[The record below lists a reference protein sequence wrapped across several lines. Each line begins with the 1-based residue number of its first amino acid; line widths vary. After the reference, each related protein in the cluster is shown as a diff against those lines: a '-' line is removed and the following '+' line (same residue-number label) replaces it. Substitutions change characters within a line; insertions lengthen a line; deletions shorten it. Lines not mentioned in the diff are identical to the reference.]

1 MCKSNSHNHDH
12 PHSHDHNNT
21 SFNKSLLMF
30 LVALIMYVSIF
41 NLEKGSISLVLHI
54 FIMVLAGSHV
64 VVEGIVDTIDQS
76 KQKKKF
82 TPNVHIL
89 MTLAAFGS
97 IFIGE
102 YREGA
107 LLILIFAGAH
117 FLEDY
122 AQSKST
128 KEISNLMSLQP
139 SIARKLNGDG
149 SVEEVDIDSL
159 IIGDKVQVLNGGEI
173 PVDGIVYDGMSSVN
187 QSSITGES
195 VPVEKSIGD
204 EVFGSTINGN
214 GSLIIEV
221 TKESKD
227 TVISKIIEMVSQ
239 TQNNVSTT
247 AAFIKRLEP
256 IYVKIVL
263 LIAPLFFVLG
273 LLVFKWNFETS
284 FYRTMV
290 FLIVSSPCA
299 LAATDIP
306 ATLSAI
312 SNLARNGILFKGGSF
327 LSNLSEVKAI
337 AFDKTGTITKG
348 KPEVVSWEYVNEDI
362 DRSLINQIV
371 YSMEYQNNHP
381 LASAI
386 LNYLGNLEVLD
397 LVSENLIGSGINA
410 SYDSDQYYVGKV
422 SEYANS
428 KIKETVI
435 NLQSQGQTVVTVEK
449 NGNIILLIGII
460 DSAKESASDAI
471 RYLNSNDIDSI
482 MISGDSTN
490 TAQSIADSVGI
501 NSVYGS
507 VMPDEKSNIISKLKD
522 EYGMIA
528 MLGDGVND
536 APALVNADIGI
547 AMGNGSDVAIDVADA
562 VLIENDLSKLVYTL
576 KVSKKLRKVVL
587 QNIIFAMAVVVFLII
602 MNILGRMDMTLAVIV
617 HEGSTFVVL
626 INGLRLL
633 KQIRN

>member
-21 SFNKSLLMF
+21 SFYKSLLMF
-30 LVALIMYVSIF
+30 FIALVMYVIIF

-64 VVEGIVDTIDQS
+64 VVDGIVDTMDQS

-97 IFIGE
+97 MFIEE

-139 SIARKLNGDG
+139 SIARKLNSDG
-149 SVEEVDIDSL
+149 SVQEVDIDSL

-173 PVDGIVYDGMSSVN
+173 PVDGIVYEGMSSVN

-239 TQNNVSTT
+239 TQNNVSST

-263 LIAPLFFVLG
+263 LIAPLFFILG

-381 LASAI
+381 LANAI

-410 SYDSDQYYVGKV
+410 SYDNDQYYVGKV

-471 RYLNSNDIDSI
+471 CYLNSNNIDSI

-522 EYGMIA
+522 KYGMIA